1 MAGVIDYYFAPISGY
16 AYLGHQAL
24 MALAAEMGAEVRF
37 HPLLIAKVFAASG
50 TTPPFAQSE
59 PRKSYRIEDQAR
71 WAALHGLRINPAPAH
86 WPTNPEPAA
95 RIILAAGAMG
105 LDQAA
110 LSFACLRAVWAEDRN
125 IAEIGVLTAIMT
137 DLGMPAAELMALAES
152 AEIDAKTAAVT
163 EAAIAAEIFGS
174 PTYVVG
180 RNRFWGQDRLEF
192 VRAALEGG

>member
-37 HPLLIAKVFAASG
+37 HPLLIAKVFAATG

-71 WAALHGLRINPAPAH
+71 WAAQYGLEINPIPAH

-95 RIILAAGAMG
+95 RIILAAGEMG

-125 IAEIGVLTAIMT
+125 IAEGETLNSILA
-137 DLGMPAAELMALAES
+137 DLGMPAAEVLALSDS
-152 AEIDAKTAAVT
+152 A
-163 EAAIAAEIFGS
+163 
-174 PTYVVG
+174 
-180 RNRFWGQDRLEF
+180 
-192 VRAALEGG
+192 